1 MGWYRAGARRE
12 AAFRRRLRRGSGAR
26 LIRHWGLKML
36 QDVIQYLSEHPTVLA
51 SIGVFVLLAAVG
63 AWYVLAH
70 HLHALL
76 ITLLCVAGFASGF
89 LVFYR
94 GYQLDMRDLMAVGL
108 FLILIFPVIFQQAI
122 RVARIAF
129 GVEPAVMSRG
139 HARRARV

>member
-1 MGWYRAGARRE
+1 
-12 AAFRRRLRRGSGAR
+12 
-26 LIRHWGLKML
+26 ML
-36 QDVIQYLSEHPTVLA
+36 QDVIQYLSDHPVALA
-51 SIGVFVLLAAVG
+51 SIAAFALLAAVG
-63 AWYVLAH
+63 AWYVVSH

-76 ITLLCVAGFASGF
+76 VTLLCVAGFASGF

-94 GYQLDMRDLMAVGL
+94 GLQSEMRDLMAVGL

-129 GVEPAVMSRG
+129 GEGAPPIAKG